1 LTACNASKISG
12 RRINSL
18 FVVVTERNFVFVSF
32 IKESSSSECGAGKRP
47 RLEGEGAGGWW
58 NVISIKYYRPELLK
72 LAFKVNRVE
81 LALR

>member
-1 LTACNASKISG
+1 L
-12 RRINSL
+12 L
-18 FVVVTERNFVFVSF
+18 VVVKELNFVFVSF
-32 IKESSSSECGAGKRP
+32 IKDSSGSECDAGKRP

-72 LAFKVNRVE
+72 HAFKVNRVK